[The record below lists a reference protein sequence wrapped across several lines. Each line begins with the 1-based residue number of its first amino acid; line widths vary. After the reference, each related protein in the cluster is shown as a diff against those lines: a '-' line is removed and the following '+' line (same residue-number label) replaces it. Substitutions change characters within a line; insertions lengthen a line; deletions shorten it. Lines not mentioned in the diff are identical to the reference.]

1 MRGKFDFIYCLRH
14 YLKMP
19 LEHFLMN
26 NKNGRREKNHDNKYQ
41 IIKRSNNN
49 DGKHYDDINRKEKLS
64 ITILQYHTSK
74 NLVEHSLNG

>member
-1 MRGKFDFIYCLRH
+1 
-14 YLKMP
+14 
-19 LEHFLMN
+19 MN

-64 ITILQYHTSK
+64 ITILQYTSI
-74 NLVEHSLNG
+74 NLVEHSLNGWMTKRANERKVNEPI

>member
-1 MRGKFDFIYCLRH
+1 
-14 YLKMP
+14 
-19 LEHFLMN
+19 MN

-64 ITILQYHTSK
+64 ITILQYHTSI
-74 NLVEHSLNG
+74 NLVEHSLNGWMTKRANERKVNEPI